1 MSRRSHLDFF
11 LSKRGRGGT
20 QNKGDMKMG
29 TNVLGYV
36 LVGSRVSEALERG
49 QIKGSAS
56 LIRVGNFSV
65 IFTSRL

>member
-1 MSRRSHLDFF
+1 
-11 LSKRGRGGT
+11 
-20 QNKGDMKMG
+20 MG